1 MKSEENIYSGIVK
14 PVDRCC
20 TPDSDH
26 NLVAAKLIVLLETNL
41 RFPGRVTSKENSVL
55 LWKIF
60 VLNIGSEDQKKQMK
74 RSEDP
79 QA

>member
-1 MKSEENIYSGIVK
+1 MK

-60 VLNIGSEDQKKQMK
+60 VLKIGSKLMVVEE
-74 RSEDP
+74 SGVGVEWWNP
-79 QA
+79 TI